1 MVLKS
6 LRLLVTTAQAGADWM
21 ICNRPAIIIV
31 QSSMSRKFMSLEEME
46 QGKSNFQMNETLFIS
61 LINFLDTPKFG
72 VTMEVQK
79 ASNWLNQ
86 Y

>member
-1 MVLKS
+1 M
-6 LRLLVTTAQAGADWM
+6 T
-21 ICNRPAIIIV
+21 CNQLEIITVQLSMAI
-31 QSSMSRKFMSLEEME
+31 KFMSSEEAE

-86 Y
+86 N